1 MGHAEAWRAE
11 SSGHAGTGLVLIAEH
26 EPEVAELAS
35 RYLAREGLDLWLT
48 ESPGEALAALNNHAA
63 AMAVL
68 DLTMPGLDAR
78 KARRALAAQDPRT
91 RMPVIFLV
99 GGKLRPSRPRAGT
112 AGRERWLRRPFSP
125 RTLVAGVQELL
136 RTEGGQAERD
146 RARPDQAALSAMS
159 ALSAL
164 GALSVDGAPRQG
176 TAADVDIALTPA
188 ESALL
193 AFMIRHAGRAL
204 TRPQLLAAMGGRGR
218 DTGAVDVYIC
228 QLRAKLG
235 TPSPIRTVRG
245 TGYVVDVPVPL
256 DPPTTNNYSG

>member
-1 MGHAEAWRAE
+1 V
-11 SSGHAGTGLVLIAEH
+11 LVAEH

-48 ESPGEALAALNNHAA
+48 ESPEEALAALNDHAA

-78 KARRALAAQDPRT
+78 KARRALAAQDPIT

-99 GGKLRPSRPRAGT
+99 GGRLRPSRPRAGT

-136 RTEGGQAERD
+136 RAASSQAGRD
-146 RARPDQAALSAMS
+146 RAEQDQAALSA
-159 ALSAL
+159 LR
-164 GALSVDGAPRQG
+164 ALSVDDAQLPV
-176 TAADVDIALTPA
+176 TAASTDIALTPA
-188 ESALL
+188 EAALL
-193 AFMIRHAGRAL
+193 AFMMRNAGRAL

-245 TGYVVDVPVPL
+245 TGYVLDVPVP
-256 DPPTTNNYSG
+256 PP

>member
-1 MGHAEAWRAE
+1 VPWRAE
-11 SSGHAGTGLVLIAEH
+11 STGHAGTGLVLVAEH
-26 EPEVAELAS
+26 EPEVAKLTC

-78 KARRALAAQDPRT
+78 KARRALATQDPGT

-136 RTEGGQAERD
+136 RAASGQAGHD

-164 GALSVDGAPRQG
+164 DALSVDGAPQLV
-176 TAADVDIALTPA
+176 TAADADIVFTPA

-193 AFMIRHAGRAL
+193 SFMMRNAGRAL
-204 TRPQLLAAMGGRGR
+204 TRPQLLAAMGGKGR

-235 TPSPIRTVRG
+235 IPSPIRTVRG
-245 TGYVVDVPVPL
+245 TGYVLDVPVP
-256 DPPTTNNYSG
+256 PA

>member
-1 MGHAEAWRAE
+1 MEADRAEAGRAE
-11 SSGHAGTGLVLIAEH
+11 AGRTQVSGHAGTGLVLVAEH
-26 EPEVAELAS
+26 EPEVAKLTS

-99 GGKLRPSRPRAGT
+99 GGRLRPSRPRAGT
-112 AGRERWLRRPFSP
+112 AGRERWLLRPFSP

-136 RTEGGQAERD
+136 RTAGGQAGRD
-146 RARPDQAALSAMS
+146 RAEPDPAVLVALRTWSS
-159 ALSAL
+159 S
-164 GALSVDGAPRQG
+164 SVDDAQRQVRAVDG
-176 TAADVDIALTPA
+176 DIALTPA

-193 AFMIRHAGRAL
+193 AFMMRNAGRAL
-204 TRPQLLAAMGGRGR
+204 TRPQLLAAMGGKGR

-235 TPSPIRTVRG
+235 TGTPIRTVRG
-245 TGYVVDVPVPL
+245 TGYVLEVPVP
-256 DPPTTNNYSG
+256 PA